1 MKSLVRLLSVM
12 LPVACKSDVTDT
24 LSTPEWVID
33 PLAITVRLFAEMLP
47 SIMSLISVMEMSV
60 PLARMVPKSLAWV
73 SVIAPEELKWD
84 VPVET
89 FDASVCVIAP

>member
-1 MKSLVRLLSVM
+1 M
-12 LPVACKSDVTDT
+12 
-24 LSTPEWVID
+24 ID

-47 SIMSLISVMEMSV
+47 RIMSLISVMEMSV